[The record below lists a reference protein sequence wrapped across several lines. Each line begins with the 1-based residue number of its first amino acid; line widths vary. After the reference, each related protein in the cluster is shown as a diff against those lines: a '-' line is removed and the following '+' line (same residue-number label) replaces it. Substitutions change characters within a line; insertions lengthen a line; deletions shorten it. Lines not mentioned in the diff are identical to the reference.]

1 MAIREVELPGIGQKY
16 TVETQAKGQVVVVLH
31 RTGKREIYHFGPDQ
45 AAPGEVVELT
55 ADEAQQIGSILSQTA
70 FEVDP
75 SRELVMKELTIEW
88 LLLPSGH
95 ALTNQTLR
103 DSAVR
108 QKTGASIVAILRNEQ
123 AIINPDPDEVLQAE
137 DTLVVIGN
145 AKQVQLFK
153 ETCQLPAPETV

>member
-1 MAIREVELPGIGQKY
+1 MI
-16 TVETQAKGQVVVVLH
+16 VLH
-31 RTGKREIYHFGPDQ
+31 QTGKREIYHFEPDQ
-45 AAPGEVVELT
+45 TVPGEVVELT

-88 LLLPSGH
+88 LLLPTGH
-95 ALTNQTLR
+95 ALISQTLR
-103 DSAVR
+103 DSAIR

-123 AIINPDPDEVLQAE
+123 AIINPDPDEVLQSE

-153 ETCQLPAPETV
+153 DTCQLPAPETI

>member
-1 MAIREVELPGIGQKY
+1 MAIRETELPGIGQKY
-16 TVETQAKGQVVVVLH
+16 TVETQAKGEVVIVLH

-45 AAPGEVVELT
+45 TEPGEVVELT
-55 ADEAQQIGSILSQTA
+55 DAEAQQIGSILSKTV

-88 LLLPSGH
+88 LLLPTGH
-95 ALTNQTLR
+95 ELTGHNLR
-103 DSAVR
+103 ASAVR
-108 QKTGASIVAILRNEQ
+108 QKTGASIVAILRNKQ
-123 AIINPDPDEVLQAE
+123 AIINPDPDEVLQGE

-153 ETCQLPAPETV
+153 DTCQLPAPEIV